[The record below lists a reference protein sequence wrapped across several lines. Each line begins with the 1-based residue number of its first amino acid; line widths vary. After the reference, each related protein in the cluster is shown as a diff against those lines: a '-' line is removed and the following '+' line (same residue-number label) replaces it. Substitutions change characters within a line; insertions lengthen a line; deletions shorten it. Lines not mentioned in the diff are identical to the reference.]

1 MNQAVMRA
9 GISSKKA
16 STSKSGSSSGYNF
29 TSISS
34 SGITYVATKILNLI
48 ILKAI
53 IQKALSKS
61 PPKFTPRSG
70 AHTPY

>member
-1 MNQAVMRA
+1 MNQAIMRA

-16 STSKSGSSSGYNF
+16 SPSKSGSSSGYTF
-29 TSISS
+29 TSNSS

-53 IQKALSKS
+53 IQKALSKNLT
-61 PPKFTPRSG
+61 KFTPR
-70 AHTPY
+70 AEEALHE

>member
-1 MNQAVMRA
+1 MNQAIMRA
-9 GISSKKA
+9 GIYSKKI
-16 STSKSGSSSGYNF
+16 SSSKSGSSSGYNF
-29 TSISS
+29 TSSSS

-61 PPKFTPRSG
+61 LNKFNPR
-70 AHTPY
+70 AREALHE